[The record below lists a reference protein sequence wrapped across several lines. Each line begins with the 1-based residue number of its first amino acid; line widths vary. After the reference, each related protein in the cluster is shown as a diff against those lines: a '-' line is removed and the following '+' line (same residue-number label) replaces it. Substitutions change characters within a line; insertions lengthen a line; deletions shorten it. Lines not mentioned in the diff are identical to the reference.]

1 MGSPEREVTEQ
12 EIETLVHE
20 FYARVRSHPSLGA
33 FFARHLRGED
43 WPAHLALMCDF
54 WSSTL
59 RASRR
64 YHGNPRLAHQRLPGL
79 SHGHFRDWLALFRE
93 VAEKVLEPVHAVDVL
108 RKAEKM
114 GFHLARAAVPGP
126 MPEA

>member
-1 MGSPEREVTEQ
+1 MSSSGCKR
-12 EIETLVHE
+12 
-20 FYARVRSHPSLGA
+20 SLG
-33 FFARHLRGED
+33 RWRG
-43 WPAHLALMCDF
+43 WLQMRTRTA
-54 WSSTL
+54 L